1 MKVRV
6 LRTTT
11 GYRRLHLTKR
21 VPATGKRAR
30 EGGGLLVCRRG
41 PNRTKDIPGGK
52 GGEGDGGEEG
62 EDIEERG
69 GLGA

>member
-1 MKVRV
+1 M
-6 LRTTT
+6 L
-11 GYRRLHLTKR
+11 R
-21 VPATGKRAR
+21 VPTVTLNKTCASDGRER
-30 EGGGLLVCRRG
+30 EGGGLLVNRRG

>member
-1 MKVRV
+1 M
-6 LRTTT
+6 L
-11 GYRRLHLTKR
+11 R
-21 VPATGKRAR
+21 VPTVTLNKTCASDGKESER
-30 EGGGLLVCRRG
+30 GGGLLVCRRG